1 MLGVNY
7 ASINSRRLPY
17 IERLRRRTLQ
27 DCIRL
32 NRTLDSEPYAFKKT
46 SNFILLIILWFRL
59 SMSTIE
65 EHTSVTASPI
75 PKRTKAPEK
84 ECGIQCDVSY
94 AEK

>member
-1 MLGVNY
+1 
-7 ASINSRRLPY
+7 
-17 IERLRRRTLQ
+17 
-27 DCIRL
+27 
-32 NRTLDSEPYAFKKT
+32 
-46 SNFILLIILWFRL
+46 
-59 SMSTIE
+59 MSTIE